1 MEVHVT
7 INIFMSY
14 SRRELGFVDDLVGKL
29 EGERYNVW
37 LDYRSLVPGKP
48 WAEQIFQGI
57 KNADVV
63 LLVVSKASM
72 ISENVGMEWKRVLEQ
87 NKRIILLIFEGV
99 DLPAELEKFEWVDFR
114 GSYENALKELDRQ
127 LQMAE
132 QEEHPAPQTGFK
144 VPFIVWVAFALSV
157 IAAIM
162 SIGALWT
169 LFIPFFLITLPFRIF
184 KRNFHYLYVEASLIM
199 LPLTLY
205 LTSQFIASDD
215 ASYITESLSMA
226 SIPVVLVLL
235 FVLRSVGMQRWGK
248 PEALRPY
255 LTSRHMPEY
264 PALKPVS
271 FFIEHAPQDRVVA
284 AEMAETF
291 KAHGHLQA
299 KESVSAGA
307 VFTVVSAFKG
317 DSELDCEKYVV
328 YPVILQSNKKVSR
341 QISRVQW
348 LDFRLGVKKLDSVAK
363 FLSEPEMLLRAL
375 GIRPM
380 GDQIVLPAAILYLT
394 YFITLLAVFCIG
406 SWIPYVLQFLG
417 FMVQYTDLDAPV
429 IELGVSLL
437 LFGVIA
443 FMMVRQLIN
452 RKGPAAS
459 LIGLIFGML
468 LLGAIIYWQT
478 WIEASAYDI
487 LTSEN
492 ADFQNI
498 STYYPTYF
506 YLIGNLVMIVYLF
519 INRTDLKRW
528 LPARK

>member
-1 MEVHVT
+1 MT
-7 INIFMSY
+7 KNIFMSY
-14 SRRELGFVDDLVGKL
+14 SRRELGFVDDLVSKL
-29 EGERYNVW
+29 EEKEYTVW
-37 LDYRSLVPGKP
+37 LDYRSLVPGKS
-48 WAEQIFQGI
+48 WEEQIYQGI
-57 KNADVV
+57 KNANVV

-72 ISENVGMEWKRVLEQ
+72 ASENVGMERKRVLEQ
-87 NKRIILLIFEGV
+87 NKRIILLIFETV

-114 GSYENALKELDRQ
+114 GNYENALKELDRQ
-127 LQMAE
+127 LQMPE
-132 QEEHPAPQTGFK
+132 QEEHPVPQTGFK

-157 IAAIM
+157 VTAVM

-184 KRNFHYLYVEASLIM
+184 KRNFHYLYVVASLIM
-199 LPLTLY
+199 LPLALY
-205 LTSQFIASDD
+205 LTSQFIASDNT
-215 ASYITESLSMA
+215 SYITESLSMA
-226 SIPVVLVLL
+226 SIPVVIALL
-235 FVLRSVGMQRWGK
+235 LVLRSAGMQRWGK

-255 LTSRHMPEY
+255 STGRLMPEY

-271 FFIEHAPQDRVVA
+271 FFIEHAPQDRIVA
-284 AEMAETF
+284 SEMADTF
-291 KAHGHLQA
+291 KAHGHLEA
-299 KESVSAGA
+299 KESNSAGA
-307 VFTVVSAFKG
+307 VFTLVSAFKG
-317 DSELDCEKYVV
+317 DSEVDCEKHVV
-328 YPVILQSNKKVSR
+328 YPVIVQSNNKVSR
-341 QISRVQW
+341 QVSRVQW

-375 GIRPM
+375 CIRPM

-394 YFITLLAVFCIG
+394 YFIALLAVFCIG
-406 SWIPYVLQFLG
+406 SWVPYVLQFFG

-429 IELGVSLL
+429 IQLGISLL

-443 FMMVRQLIN
+443 FLMGRQLIT

-478 WIEASAYDI
+478 WIESSAYDI

-492 ADFQNI
+492 VDFQNI

-519 INRTDLKRW
+519 INRADLKRW
-528 LPARK
+528 FPAKT